1 MSVTRVASRYAKSL
15 LELAIDQKNLERVKE
30 DVDGIITALKSRD
43 FYLML
48 KSPIIHTSK
57 KQSILDVLFKGKF
70 DALTLAFLHVL
81 VRKGREMYL
90 PEMAYEFQTQYK
102 ALKGITTVRII
113 TASPVSTAFL
123 EEVKAKLAES
133 KVTRKHI
140 ELIPEVNP
148 DLIGGFILEF
158 DDKMYDAS
166 VHHQLETMR
175 KQLINKQ
182 VA

>member
-15 LELAIDQKNLERVKE
+15 LELAIDQDKLEQVKE
-30 DVDGIITALKSRD
+30 DVDGFITALKSRD

-70 DALTLAFLHVL
+70 DNLTLSFLHIL
-81 VRKGREMYL
+81 ARKGREMYL
-90 PEMAYEFQTQYK
+90 PEMADEFLTQYK
-102 ALKGITTVRII
+102 ALKGITTVKII
-113 TASPVSTAFL
+113 TAGPVSKAFL
-123 EEVKAKLAES
+123 EEVKAKLAAS
-133 KVTRKHI
+133 QVTRKHI
-140 ELIPEVNP
+140 ELVPEVNP
-148 DLIGGFILEF
+148 ELIGGFVLEF

-166 VHHQLETMR
+166 VLHQLETMR